1 MKIWEYLLPVV
12 YSTGYCEGTSITNK
26 KLFLTLNIIFI
37 ALLRVKEIREISR
50 GNPQPQTYIGTVQ
63 ILSWTQSCEQQ
74 TLQLKKK
81 KSHCL
86 YQYESCICS
95 SFIKQRPLEG
105 SENRLKSYCLL
116 AESRQIILKGK
127 HP

>member
-81 KSHCL
+81 KSHIA
-86 YQYESCICS
+86 CIS
-95 SFIKQRPLEG
+95 MRAVSAVPLL
-105 SENRLKSYCLL
+105 SKDP
-116 AESRQIILKGK
+116 LKGVRIVSSLTAFWLNQDK
-127 HP
+127 

>member
-12 YSTGYCEGTSITNK
+12 YSTRYCEGTPITNK

-37 ALLRVKEIREISR
+37 ALLRLKEIREISR

-63 ILSWTQSCEQQ
+63 ILSWTQSFEQQ

-81 KSHCL
+81 KKKSHIV
-86 YQYESCICS
+86 CISMRALSAVPLLSKDPMKGVSMVS
-95 SFIKQRPLEG
+95 SLTAFWLKQKTNNP
-105 SENRLKSYCLL
+105 
-116 AESRQIILKGK
+116 
-127 HP
+127 